1 MAEGSSIPRR
11 KFLTQTA
18 LGVAALSTARVF
30 PSTPLFAQLD
40 DRIPKDLQYFMGF
53 RRTGFQALKRVS
65 LSMFYTGSRSWTE
78 IGYEG
83 MFLLNV
89 HEEPDEN
96 HKPNNRIILE

>member
-1 MAEGSSIPRR
+1 
-11 KFLTQTA
+11 
-18 LGVAALSTARVF
+18 
-30 PSTPLFAQLD
+30 
-40 DRIPKDLQYFMGF
+40 MGF

-65 LSMFYTGSRSWTE
+65 LSMFYAGSRSWTE